1 MNFDAIECW
10 AGRPF
15 LVSAISTH
23 HHIRLRRGFQSPC
36 SLASISL
43 PFDDPL
49 SEKGVRGIIHVTST
63 DLSVFLTLIQPILPC
78 FLILSSLGYPS
89 PNPMQTSRVNGPRDN
104 APSLFDRTKS
114 PFPSTNR
121 FSAVRSFVPLLRL
134 RSESRRME
142 LGCRCRLWQRLQ
154 RRGCIAP
161 RAKAFH
167 TPMHA
172 IRLTLIFMR

>member
-10 AGRPF
+10 QT
-15 LVSAISTH
+15 LS
-23 HHIRLRRGFQSPC
+23 RLGYFYTSPY
-36 SLASISL
+36 SSPPRVSISL
-43 PFDDPL
+43 LARIHFPSIRRSPQRKRSERGHSCDVYKCHSFSHPL
-49 SEKGVRGIIHVTST
+49 RN
-63 DLSVFLTLIQPILPC
+63 FIQPILPC

-121 FSAVRSFVPLLRL
+121 FSAVRSFVRSFVPLLRL
-134 RSESRRME
+134 RSASRRME

-154 RRGCIAP
+154 SRGCIAP

-172 IRLTLIFMR
+172 M

>member
-1 MNFDAIECW
+1 MPSN

-23 HHIRLRRGFQSPC
+23 HHIRLRRGFQSLC

-49 SEKGVRGIIHVTST
+49 SEKEVRGIIHVTST
-63 DLSVFLTLIQPILPC
+63 ESFSHPLRNFIQPILPC

-121 FSAVRSFVPLLRL
+121 FSAVRSFVRSFVPLLRL
-134 RSESRRME
+134 RSDRVSEDGTWLPLSP
-142 LGCRCRLWQRLQ
+142 LAAPPTPRLHRPQSKSL
-154 RRGCIAP
+154 P
-161 RAKAFH
+161 Y
-167 TPMHA
+167 PHA
-172 IRLTLIFMR
+172 CNVDAV